1 MKNIEKNA
9 LISVSDKTNLQI
21 ICKLFKENKI
31 NIISTGS
38 TNDHI
43 KKLGFVS
50 KNISKITH
58 FKEILDGRVK
68 TLHPKIYASLLYN
81 RNKNSHIKT
90 FKKLNFPSIDYV
102 IVNLYPFEK
111 VTKKNKNIDECVEM
125 IDIGGQALLRSAAKN
140 YKFITTIS
148 DTCDYISLKKNIELN
163 KGKTNLTF
171 RYEMAKKVFS
181 MTSNYDSTISS
192 WFGERKKNNI
202 KFNNF
207 EEKKLKYGENSNQK
221 SSYLFA
227 ENQKTIISNKIQ
239 GKEISYN
246 NILDIDAGLNCLNE
260 FKDPT
265 CVIVK
270 HNNPCGVASN
280 KSSLSAINNAIKTD
294 PASAF
299 GGVLSLNRVVNDKI
313 SKLLNKKFF
322 HVIVAKSFTQEAI
335 KNFKNKKNLILIKSY
350 NLPIDKKKDVRSV
363 IGGYLIQD
371 KNTILISK
379 KNLRNVSNIKSNNRL
394 RDDLIFSLK
403 VCKHVK
409 SNAIVLSKNNQT
421 IGIGAGQMSRIDS
434 TKLAILKNKKNLN
447 VKKFVASSDAFFPFN
462 DSIRLLIKNKC
473 KAIVQPMG
481 SINDKKIIEFSKEN
495 KLPLYSFKTRL
506 FKH

>member
-1 MKNIEKNA
+1 
-9 LISVSDKTNLQI
+9 
-21 ICKLFKENKI
+21 
-31 NIISTGS
+31 
-38 TNDHI
+38 
-43 KKLGFVS
+43 
-50 KNISKITH
+50 
-58 FKEILDGRVK
+58 
-68 TLHPKIYASLLYN
+68 
-81 RNKNSHIKT
+81 
-90 FKKLNFPSIDYV
+90 
-102 IVNLYPFEK
+102 
-111 VTKKNKNIDECVEM
+111 
-125 IDIGGQALLRSAAKN
+125 
-140 YKFITTIS
+140 
-148 DTCDYISLKKNIELN
+148 
-163 KGKTNLTF
+163 
-171 RYEMAKKVFS
+171 
-181 MTSNYDSTISS
+181 
-192 WFGERKKNNI
+192 
-202 KFNNF
+202 
-207 EEKKLKYGENSNQK
+207 
-221 SSYLFA
+221 
-227 ENQKTIISNKIQ
+227 
-239 GKEISYN
+239 
-246 NILDIDAGLNCLNE
+246 
-260 FKDPT
+260 
-265 CVIVK
+265 
-270 HNNPCGVASN
+270 
-280 KSSLSAINNAIKTD
+280 
-294 PASAF
+294 
-299 GGVLSLNRVVNDKI
+299 
-313 SKLLNKKFF
+313 LLNKKFF

-447 VKKFVASSDAFFPFN
+447 VEKFVASSDAFFPFN